1 MRRQI
6 TLLFCLLTTWAG
18 AQQLADSS
26 EYEGP
31 FTKGRYVT
39 GLSGSIRSAALSDNL
54 LSSNRRFLEGYQ
66 LGTNSGYFF
75 RDRMALGL
83 NFRVSRD
90 VQESFSRIET
100 ETLQIGPWFRYYASR
115 EAKGSVYPEISL
127 QYVNFSDN
135 TRSIN
140 NSIDERR
147 LTSSGLGVELGVG
160 FTYVIS
166 EHIGFD
172 IGLNYFGGFLN
183 GKSTTSGIPG
193 TQQESFYLGQLNF
206 RFGFIAMV
214 DEFFF

>member
-1 MRRQI
+1 MRW
-6 TLLFCLLTTWAG
+6 LLSLLIVTVSSLCS
-18 AQQLADSS
+18 AQETKDSTV
-26 EYEGP
+26 YEGP
-31 FTKGRYVT
+31 FTKGRFVT

-75 RDRMALGL
+75 RERMALGI

-90 VQESFSRIET
+90 VQESINRIES
-100 ETLQIGPWFRYYASR
+100 ETLQIGPWFRYYTSK

-127 QYVNFSDN
+127 QYVNFADN
-135 TRSIN
+135 TRSID
-140 NSIDERR
+140 NSVNERR
-147 LTSSGLGVELGVG
+147 LISSGLGVELGVG

-183 GKSTTSGIPG
+183 GRSTTTGVSG